1 MANNTEQKKRVNFLK
16 GFTEDASLMRLFFI
30 MVVAFILMTII
41 TKGKFVTGANI
52 SSMATQFPE
61 IGILAIAV
69 SITMLL
75 GGINLSV
82 VGIANLSGVFCC
94 LTIIKLEPSIG
105 TWPAIFVG
113 LMVALVCGLVCGFLN
128 GLLIAYIGI
137 PAMLATL
144 GSQEIFMGLGI
155 YITNYDRIV
164 YFKYNTTFSSSI

>member
-113 LMVALVCGLVCGFLN
+113 LMVALVCGLV
-128 GLLIAYIGI
+128 
-137 PAMLATL
+137 
-144 GSQEIFMGLGI
+144 
-155 YITNYDRIV
+155 
-164 YFKYNTTFSSSI
+164 